1 MTKISFA
8 FKCLCLIF
16 CLILSVACANKASVI
31 WTEGEVNPET
41 GLASHILVVKNA
53 PEGLGWSV
61 WMASNYIE
69 PGYVEGSE
77 GTIEMYG
84 GCLYRMTPVSRSGKE
99 LVVKYTDVPLKRHSW
114 APEGLVL
121 EHNGKAVALDV
132 KYEFL
137 PVEYVPD
144 FPYNQVSVNVWDMVP
159 SLKSVSPT
167 EGTTVVSQMPE
178 IEMVS
183 ARKTGWYKIILD
195 GTCKVQ
201 ASDEDGAYYAQVTL
215 DNLKRN
221 AGGNELPNMVIEDWP
236 DLGYRGFMLDIS
248 RNFTNKDNILKFIDL
263 LAHYKVNVFHLHFGD
278 DEGWRVEI
286 ENFPELTTYSAYHE
300 FPYQNAAGEYTETNY
315 LMPSYNGGVD
325 PKDASS
331 SANGHLSK
339 EDYID
344 ILKYAWERRIS
355 VIPEFDTPGHSRAAV
370 KAMEKYAE
378 RTGDTSYLLSDPED
392 KSEYCSIQF
401 YRDNAINVAMPS
413 TYKFIETV
421 FDALIAYHAEAGVP
435 LPAIHVGGD
444 EVAHG
449 AWIGSPACQKLMDER
464 GWTDI
469 EMLKSYYIENVLNI
483 AESRGVKISG
493 WQEVV
498 MDLEPKVYERLK
510 KNLYSVNFWYA
521 GQGQEDYPY
530 IYANDGVPVVVSNVA
545 NTYMDFAYTHDKTER
560 GHDWGG
566 FLDERRSYSLLPYDL
581 FRSVRWDDYGNICD
595 IANLSEGKTQIQV
608 KENIIGVQA
617 QLWTE
622 TIRNFDY
629 VTYYVFPKVCGVF
642 ERAWN
647 AEPAWAETRTSD
659 DPAFMEA
666 LDKYYST
673 VVSHE
678 MPYYE
683 SQGIEYRKRK
693 NL

>member
-1 MTKISFA
+1 MNGKSILFRA
-8 FKCLCLIF
+8 LCLVF
-16 CLILSVACANKASVI
+16 CLTFSAGCAEKVSVV

-41 GLASHILVVKNA
+41 GLASHTLVVKNA
-53 PEGLGWSV
+53 PEGLDWSV

-69 PGYVEGSE
+69 PGFVEGSE
-77 GTIEMYG
+77 GTIELFG
-84 GCLYRMTPVSRSGKE
+84 GCLYRMTPVSRSGKD
-99 LVVKYTDVPLKRHSW
+99 LTVKYTDAPLQRHSW
-114 APEGLVL
+114 APEGLAL
-121 EHNGKAVALDV
+121 EHDSKVKELDV
-132 KYEFL
+132 RYEFL
-137 PVEYVPD
+137 PSEPVPD
-144 FPYNQVSVNVWDMVP
+144 FPYDQVDVNVWDMIP
-159 SLKSVSPT
+159 SLKSVVPA
-167 EGTTVVSQMPE
+167 EGVTLVEQMPQVE
-178 IEMVS
+178 FVDS
-183 ARKTGWYKIILD
+183 DKAGWYRIVLD
-195 GTCKVQ
+195 GVCKVQ
-201 ASDEDGAYYAQVTL
+201 ASDEDGAWYAQVTL

-221 AGGNELPNMVIEDWP
+221 AGGNQLPNMVIEDWP

-248 RNFTNKDNILKFIDL
+248 RNFTNKDDILRFIDL

-286 ENFPELTTYSAYHE
+286 ESLPELTTYSAYHE
-300 FPYQNAAGEYTETNY
+300 FPFRNAEGEYEETNH
-315 LMPSYNGGVD
+315 LMPSYNGKVS
-325 PKDASS
+325 PKDMSS
-331 SANGHLSK
+331 TANGHLSK
-339 EDYID
+339 EDYVA

-378 RTGDTSYLLSDPED
+378 RTGDASYLLSDPED

-413 TYKFIETV
+413 TYRFIETV
-421 FDALIAYHAEAGVP
+421 FDALIAYHKEAGVP

-449 AWIGSPACQKLMDER
+449 AWTGSPACQKLMADK

-469 EMLKSYYIENVLNI
+469 EMLKSYYIENVLDI
-483 AESRGVKISG
+483 AESRGVRISG

-498 MDLEPKVYERLK
+498 MDLEPEVYERLK

-530 IYANDGVPVVVSNVA
+530 RYANDGVPVVVSNVA
-545 NTYMDFAYTHDKTER
+545 NTYMDFAYTPDKTER
-560 GHDWGG
+560 GHAWGG
-566 FLDERRSYSLLPYDL
+566 FVDERRSFSLLPYDL
-581 FRSVRWDDYGNICD
+581 FRSVRWDDHGNICD

-622 TIRNFDY
+622 TIRSFDY

-647 AEPAWAETRTSD
+647 AEPSWAGTRTSD

-666 LDKYYST
+666 LDRYYST

-693 NL
+693 

>member
-1 MTKISFA
+1 MTVKTIL
-8 FKCLCLIF
+8 FKA
-16 CLILSVACANKASVI
+16 LSLVFLLTLSAGCADKVSVV
-31 WTEGEVNPET
+31 WTEGETDPVT
-41 GLASHILVVKNA
+41 GLATHTLTVLNA
-53 PEGLGWSV
+53 PDGLDWAV

-69 PGYVEGSE
+69 PGFVEGSE

-84 GCLYRMTPVSRSGKE
+84 GCLYKMTPVSRTGKD
-99 LVVKYTDVPLKRHSW
+99 LVVKYTDAPLKRHSW
-114 APEGLVL
+114 APEGLAL

-137 PVEYVPD
+137 PAEPVPD
-144 FPYNQVSVNVWDMVP
+144 FPYNQVSVNVWDMIP
-159 SLKSVSPT
+159 SLKNVSPA
-167 EGTTVVSQMPE
+167 EGTTLVSQIPE
-178 IEMVS
+178 IELVS
-183 ARKTGWYKIILD
+183 GCKAGWYKIILD

-201 ASDEDGAYYAQVTL
+201 ASDEDGAYYARVTL
-215 DNLKRN
+215 ENIKRN
-221 AGGNELPNMVIEDWP
+221 AGSDELPNMVIEDWP

-278 DEGWRVEI
+278 DEGWRIEI
-286 ENFPELTTYSAYHE
+286 EDFPELTTYSAYHE
-300 FPYQNAAGEYTETNY
+300 FPYKNKAGDYTEANY
-315 LMPSYNGGVD
+315 LMPSYNGSID
-325 PKDASS
+325 PQDLSS
-331 SANGHLSK
+331 TANGYLSK
-339 EDYID
+339 EDYIE
-344 ILKYAWERRIS
+344 ILKYAWERRIC

-378 RTGDTSYLLSDPED
+378 RTGDSSYLLSDPED
-392 KSEYCSIQF
+392 QSEYCSIQF
-401 YRDNAINVAMPS
+401 YHDNAINVAMPS

-421 FDALIAYHAEAGVP
+421 FDALIAYHSEAGVP
-435 LPAIHVGGD
+435 LPAIHIGGD

-449 AWIGSPACQKLMDER
+449 AWTGSPECQKLMNEK
-464 GWTDI
+464 GWSDI
-469 EMLKSYYIENVLNI
+469 EMLKSYYIENVLDI
-483 AESRGVKISG
+483 AEARGIRLSG

-498 MDLEPKVYERLK
+498 MDLEPDVYERLK

-521 GQGQEDYPY
+521 GAGQEDYPY

-545 NTYMDFAYTHDKTER
+545 NTYMDFAYTPDKTER

-566 FLDERRSYSLLPYDL
+566 FVDERRSYSLLPYDL
-581 FRSVRWDDYGNICD
+581 FRSVRWDDGGNICD
-595 IANLSEGKTQIQV
+595 IADLSEGKTQIQA
-608 KENIIGVQA
+608 KENIVGVQA

-647 AEPAWAETRTSD
+647 AEPSWAGTRTSD

-673 VVSHE
+673 VVAHE
-678 MPYYE
+678 MPFYE
-683 SQGIEYRKRK
+683 SQGIEYRKRT
-693 NL
+693 N

>member
-449 AWIGSPACQKLMDER
+449 AWTGSPACQKLMAEK
-464 GWTDI
+464 GWTNV
-469 EMLKSYYIENVLNI
+469 EMLKSYYIENVLDI
-483 AESRGVKISG
+483 AEARGVKLSG

-498 MDLEPKVYERLK
+498 MDLEPHVYERLK

-521 GQGQEDYPY
+521 GPGQEDMPY
-530 IYANDGVPVVVSNVA
+530 VYANGGVPVVVSNVA
-545 NTYMDFAYTHDKTER
+545 NTYMDLAYTPDKTER

-566 FLDERRSYSLLPYDL
+566 FVDERRSFSLLPYDL
-581 FRSVRWDDYGNICD
+581 FRSVRWDDRGNICD
-595 IANLSEGKTQIQV
+595 IKKLSDGKTQIQIR
-608 KENIIGVQA
+608 ENIIGVQA

-629 VTYYVFPKVCGVF
+629 VTYYVFPKACGVF

-647 AEPAWAETRTSD
+647 ASPSWESTRVSD
-659 DPAFMEA
+659 DPSFMEA

-683 SQGIEYRKRK
+683 TQGIEYRKRK
-693 NL
+693 NR

>member
-1 MTKISFA
+1 M
-8 FKCLCLIF
+8 
-16 CLILSVACANKASVI
+16 ILSVSCANKVSVI

-41 GLASHILVVKNA
+41 GLASHTLIVKNA
-53 PEGLGWSV
+53 PEGLDWSV

-69 PGYVEGSE
+69 PGFVEGSE
-77 GTIEMYG
+77 GTIKKYG
-84 GCLYRMTPVSRSGKE
+84 GCLYKMTPISSTGKD
-99 LVVKYTDVPLKRHSW
+99 LVVKYTDIPLKRHSW
-114 APEGLVL
+114 APEGLTL
-121 EHNGKAVALDV
+121 EHSGKAVALDV

-137 PVEYVPD
+137 PAEQVPD
-144 FPYNQVSVNVWDMVP
+144 FPYNQVSVNVWDMIP
-159 SLKSVSPT
+159 SLKSISPS
-167 EGTTVVSQMPE
+167 EGTTVVTEMPE
-178 IEMVS
+178 IEMIPES
-183 ARKTGWYKIILD
+183 KAGWYKIVLD
-195 GTCKVQ
+195 GTCKIR

-286 ENFPELTTYSAYHE
+286 EDLPELTTYSAYHE
-300 FPYQNAAGEYTETNY
+300 FPYQNEAAEYTEANY
-315 LMPSYNGGVD
+315 LMPSYNGSID
-325 PKDASS
+325 PNDMSS
-331 SANGHLSK
+331 TANGHLSK
-339 EDYID
+339 EDYIE

-378 RTGDTSYLLSDPED
+378 RTGDDSYLLSDPED

-421 FDALIAYHAEAGVP
+421 FDALIAYHSEAGVP

-449 AWIGSPACQKLMDER
+449 AWTGSPACQKLMKER

-469 EMLKSYYIENVLNI
+469 EMLKSYYIENVLDI

-498 MDLEPKVYERLK
+498 MNLEPKVYERLK

-521 GQGQEDYPY
+521 GQGLEEYPY

-545 NTYMDFAYTHDKTER
+545 NTYMDFAYTPDKTER

-566 FLDERRSYSLLPYDL
+566 FIDERRSYSLLPYDL
-581 FRSVRWDDYGNICD
+581 YRSVRWDGDGNICD
-595 IANLSEGKTQIQV
+595 IANLSEGKTPIQV

-647 AEPAWAETRTSD
+647 AEPAWAGTRTSD

-683 SQGIEYRKRK
+683 AQGIEYRKRK